1 MNNKVV
7 IIGCGNVGLS
17 CAYALINGN
26 SNVDS
31 LVLIDIKR
39 EKLLGEV
46 MDLNHAIPSTNSN
59 ISVTIGDYSDCKDAK
74 VVVIC
79 AGLNQKPGETRLD
92 LMNKNKDLI
101 KEITNKVMESGFNGI
116 FIVATNPVDIMSYIV
131 YKESKLSS
139 SKVIGSGTVL
149 DSSRLKYLLSQKLN
163 ISHKNIDAVV
173 VGEHGDSEFIP
184 WSIINIANTPATEL
198 LTKDEM
204 ERLEKT
210 VRNAAYE
217 IINRKGATYYGIG
230 SSLAL
235 IINTIINN
243 ESKVLTVSI
252 LDEKNKVY
260 LSVPSIVNKNGVIKS
275 LPLYLTKEEYAKYS
289 NSINVIKENIN
300 KINY

>member
-184 WSIINIANTPATEL
+184 WSIINIANTQATEL

-275 LPLYLTKEEYAKYS
+275 LPLYLTKEEYAKYN

>member
-275 LPLYLTKEEYAKYS
+275 LPLYLTKEEYAKYN

>member
-39 EKLLGEV
+39 EKLLGEI
-46 MDLNHAIPSTNSN
+46 MDLNHAVPSTNSN
-59 ISVTIGDYSDCKDAK
+59 ISVTIGDYQDCKDAK
-74 VVVIC
+74 IVVIC
-79 AGLNQKPGETRLD
+79 AGLNQKPGETRID
-92 LMNKNKDLI
+92 LLNKNKDLI
-101 KEITNKVMESGFNGI
+101 KDITSNVMLSGFKGV
-116 FIVATNPVDIMSYIV
+116 FLVATNPVDIMSYIV
-131 YKESKLSS
+131 YTESKLES

-149 DSSRLKYLLSQKLN
+149 DSSRLKYLLSQKFNL
-163 ISHKNIDAVV
+163 SPKNIDAIV

-184 WSIINIANTPATEL
+184 WSTINIANTPVSEL
-198 LTKDEM
+198 LSKDEM
-204 ERLEKT
+204 DRLEKT

-235 IINTIINN
+235 IINAIINN

-252 LDEKNKVY
+252 LDAKNKVY
-260 LSVPSIVNKNGVIKS
+260 ISVPSIVNKNGVVKS
-275 LPLYLTKEEYAKYS
+275 LPLYLSKEEYAKYN
-289 NSINVIKENIN
+289 NSISIIKDNIN
-300 KINY
+300 KINF

>member
-17 CAYALINGN
+17 CAYALINVN

-46 MDLNHAIPSTNSN
+46 MDLNHAVPSTNSN
-59 ISVTIGDYSDCKDAK
+59 ISVTIGDYQDCKDAK

-101 KEITNKVMESGFNGI
+101 KDITSNVMLSGFKGV
-116 FIVATNPVDIMSYIV
+116 FLVATNPVDIMSYIV
-131 YKESKLSS
+131 YTESKLDS

-149 DSSRLKYLLSQKLN
+149 DSSRLKYLLGQKLN
-163 ISHKNIDAVV
+163 ISHKNIDAIV

-184 WSIINIANTPATEL
+184 WSIINIANTPISEL
-198 LTKDEM
+198 LSKDEM
-204 ERLEKT
+204 DRIEKT

-235 IINTIINN
+235 IINAIINN
-243 ESKVLTVSI
+243 ESKVLM
-252 LDEKNKVY
+252 KR
-260 LSVPSIVNKNGVIKS
+260 IK
-275 LPLYLTKEEYAKYS
+275 Y
-289 NSINVIKENIN
+289 I
-300 KINY
+300 

>member
-149 DSSRLKYLLSQKLN
+149 DSSRLKYVLSQKLN

-184 WSIINIANTPATEL
+184 WSIINIANTQATEL

-275 LPLYLTKEEYAKYS
+275 LPLYLTKEEYAKYN